1 MHSKKLTNVI
11 FFMESVIFYF
21 LLRYH
26 AFKKKY
32 NQSFQ
37 EMY

>member
-11 FFMESVIFYF
+11 FFMESVIFI

-32 NQSFQ
+32 SQSFQ